1 MKCAGTVKVIF
12 WRDRQ
17 HTFTLM
23 NAHTCMMDGEWLDG
37 KEKDKRLPMTVL
49 APSLPWNFME

>member
-1 MKCAGTVKVIF
+1 MCGNFKCYF
-12 WRDRQ
+12 WRDGQ
-17 HTFTLM
+17 HKFTIM